1 MKIFLE
7 VIKYLIFTGNAV
19 ATGWH
24 LGITLK
30 NLPIPNRLWFLHPPS
45 LDFPATFLFFF
56 HSNYRYLLLLLLQ
69 ILNFTEDGW
78 WGIEFDGERKER
90 EEAVEE
96 GEVPAGGVPLLARL
110 FERQRVHSRS
120 LSIRMAHQAGFVERI
135 HHPQRNSQR
144 LDVSL
149 CISSRFASFFYCS
162 IRQFVATFALSFW
175 GWSF

>member
-1 MKIFLE
+1 M
-7 VIKYLIFTGNAV
+7 
-19 ATGWH
+19 
-24 LGITLK
+24 
-30 NLPIPNRLWFLHPPS
+30 
-45 LDFPATFLFFF
+45 
-56 HSNYRYLLLLLLQ
+56 
-69 ILNFTEDGW
+69 
-78 WGIEFDGERKER
+78 FDGELRER

-149 CISSRFASFFYCS
+149 CISSRFASFFYCF

-175 GWSF
+175 G